1 MISITN
7 NKIII
12 LGDTTLARKLSEKL
26 DNTRLGNIE
35 DVRSGDIV
43 ISTQGTS
50 RGTARRIID
59 RCFTDIVE
67 QADRIENIASR
78 FIVIGSVGSGYS
90 SWPGIKN
97 NRMIY
102 NIAKSAL
109 DKWAQDHNQKNFNT
123 GTHSTTG
130 MIVQICQPASFQSPM
145 SDYKGL
151 DIIKVVDS
159 IKYLIDNPTT
169 TKIQLRS

>member
-1 MISITN
+1 MSSTTKN
-7 NKIII
+7 RIII
-12 LGDTTLARKLSEKL
+12 LGDTTLAKKLSENL
-26 DNTRLGNIE
+26 NNSMLGAIE
-35 DVRSGDIV
+35 DVGSGDIV

-50 RGTARRIID
+50 RGTARQIVD

-67 QADRIENIASR
+67 QAGRIENIASR
-78 FIVIGSVGSGYS
+78 FVVVGSMGSEYS

-97 NRMIY
+97 ERMIY

-109 DKWAQDHNQKNFNT
+109 DKWAQDYNQKNFNMET
-123 GTHSTTG
+123 RSLSG

-145 SDYKGL
+145 SGYKGL
-151 DIIKVVDS
+151 DITEVVGS